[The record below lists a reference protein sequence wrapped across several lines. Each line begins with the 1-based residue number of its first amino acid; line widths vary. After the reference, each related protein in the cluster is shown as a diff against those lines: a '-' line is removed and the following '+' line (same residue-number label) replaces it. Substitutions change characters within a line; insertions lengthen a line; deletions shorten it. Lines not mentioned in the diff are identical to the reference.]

1 MMNNIIIKLLIPLYF
16 IGGISMMISYIVLKK
31 DTFKLITSIIF
42 ITASIILLIRYVKGR
57 KTKKKHLNN
66 NV

>member
-1 MMNNIIIKLLIPLYF
+1 MNNIIIKLLIPLYF